1 MSAELEFRNLLT
13 SHPGLAALVGTRIAE
28 AAVPEGAVLP
38 YVAFNSRHDI
48 THNLLGQVMSDEVQF
63 TVQCW
68 AESASAAAAVAAQ
81 VMLAVSSADVQRGAV
96 VLSTET
102 AYDPELRLDAA
113 ILTVEWWAL

>member
-13 SHPGLAALVGTRIAE
+13 SHPGLTALVGTRVSE
-28 AAVPEGAVLP
+28 AAVPEGAALP
-38 YVAFNSRHDI
+38 YVAFSSRHDI
-48 THNLLGQVMSDEVQF
+48 THNLLSEVMSDQVQF

-68 AESASAAAAVAAQ
+68 AESSSAAAAVAAQ
-81 VMLAVSSADVQRGAV
+81 VMLAVAGANVQRGAV